1 MLVIWINKHKY
12 KHHACNKVR
21 GLNKLIGNS
30 KSKIH
35 LASIT
40 NYISLPNVVG
50 YIKYRFLNKR
60 AYYICSVLLLF

>member
-1 MLVIWINKHKY
+1 MLVIWIDKHKY
-12 KHHACNKVR
+12 KHHSYNKVR

-30 KSKIH
+30 KSKIR
-35 LASIT
+35 LASTT

-60 AYYICSVLLLF
+60 AYYICRVLLLF